1 MLDSILEYPISGYK
15 ESLVEVSM
23 LKSVLLIA
31 CILIAIFI
39 NPWAW
44 IAVLL
49 LVLWKARIWYRYNGR
64 PWRKIHFNAMI
75 FFAAALGREQANSEH
90 HNIEFNVMNAYVDMI
105 ESFGQIGIVIDEDP
119 AIFAT
124 SQLIR
129 FGSPDDQSDL
139 IDYLADVKKVEHVK
153 AIKAVFDYFKKV
165 NLADPHFQIRA
176 IIAGIIENQYTILDR
191 AEYLNEVMMGNAT

>member
-1 MLDSILEYPISGYK
+1 
-15 ESLVEVSM
+15 M
-23 LKSVLLIA
+23 LKSFLLII
-31 CILIAIFI
+31 CFLLAIFVT
-39 NPWAW
+39 PWAL
-44 IAVLL
+44 IGVILL
-49 LVLWKARIWYRYNGR
+49 ALWKWQIWYSYNGR

-165 NLADPHFQIRA
+165 NLADRHFQIRA